1 MQQQDDTYANVF
13 VRCIFSGVIHE
24 PSPSSPPSP
33 SAVFTSLI
41 SMLPPEPAVVAA
53 AAVAV
58 GAGAGAA
65 AGAAAF
71 SSADTIAG
79 VTGARTGFFSSTD

>member
-1 MQQQDDTYANVF
+1 
-13 VRCIFSGVIHE
+13 
-24 PSPSSPPSP
+24 
-33 SAVFTSLI
+33 
-41 SMLPPEPAVVAA
+41 MLPPEPAVVAA